1 MYKYQL
7 NGLKTYTHPKIIKL
21 TEKQKEKLLDI
32 GIGNVFL
39 DMTPKAQA
47 IKEKIGKWN
56 CMKSK
61 RLWTAE
67 KTTELKGNLQDRGK
81 YLQFIYLIGV
91 TEVNIQNI
99 LQTHTEISL
108 AVQWSRL

>member
-47 IKEKIGKWN
+47 ITGKTDHLDFIKIK
-56 CMKSK
+56 
-61 RLWTAE
+61 
-67 KTTELKGNLQDRGK
+67 K
-81 YLQFIYLIGV
+81 Y
-91 TEVNIQNI
+91 
-99 LQTHTEISL
+99 
-108 AVQWSRL
+108 

>member
-21 TEKQKEKLLDI
+21 TEKQKEKLFDI

-47 IKEKIGKWN
+47 KKERSRQIGLYKN
-56 CMKSK
+56 LKFLCMK
-61 RLWTAE
+61 
-67 KTTELKGNLQDRGK
+67 GYCQ
-81 YLQFIYLIGV
+81 
-91 TEVNIQNI
+91 
-99 LQTHTEISL
+99 
-108 AVQWSRL
+108 